1 MREDSSVWMEVRTC
15 LRELNSEE
23 FSSQENKRARVC
35 MSRGS
40 KSSGLKLDVMIFGE
54 SSTSG
59 N

>member
-1 MREDSSVWMEVRTC
+1 
-15 LRELNSEE
+15 
-23 FSSQENKRARVC
+23 